1 MSSTDQGRH
10 SARPGDPQVT
20 MSSSPQRASPWV
32 RNLPYVLVLILTL
45 VGVAYTSYFKQP
57 MMGYWEL
64 LAPVIGAVCIGAG
77 WRKANDKSARLRLL
91 WTQTLHWL
99 AFLVVMTVMLLP
111 SVQRILNAGEIGLTI
126 LTLLALGTF
135 TAGVHILS
143 WEVCLLGLVMALS
156 VPAIAWIEESALI
169 FVLIAAAV
177 LGIGTVFWRHWHQG
191 RASRAVS
198 G

>member
-1 MSSTDQGRH
+1 
-10 SARPGDPQVT
+10 VT
-20 MSSSPQRASPWV
+20 MSSSPQRVRPWL
-32 RNLPYVLVLILTL
+32 RNLPYGLVLILTM

-57 MMGYWEL
+57 IVGYWEL

-77 WRKANDKSARLRLL
+77 WRNANDKNARLRLI

-99 AFLVVMTVMLLP
+99 ALLVVMTVMLLP
-111 SVQRILNAGEIGLTI
+111 SVQRLLNSGAVELAI

-177 LGIGTVFWRHWHQG
+177 LGLGTVLWRHWHKG
-191 RASRAVS
+191 RAESS
-198 G
+198 